1 MKNRIIA
8 LSLILVMS
16 LSLIACGTQS
26 TTSEPEPQTEQIS
39 TETEATETETT
50 SLEEE
55 TTETEFIEETDTST
69 SEYLSESDEI
79 AHSKWADIN
88 GAWDAEHQY
97 TLYAKSQ
104 GADYTMGWCWIY
116 EHGKAAGDQPSY
128 AVYMKEGDPLYG
140 TVYHVGDYLP
150 IGTQLSGTNDEWEA
164 FIKQDMERILTE
176 DGSISFKDPETGRT
190 IIGTQEEID
199 AYKASK
205 GYNNSNTGN
214 SNGGAS
220 NNTTSQPAQSSEEQ
234 TASPSGS
241 GDGSGSSRENRAGST
256 LDWSGTAGGNLQ

>member
-1 MKNRIIA
+1 MKKRIIA
-8 LSLILVMS
+8 ITLAMS
-16 LSLIACGTQS
+16 LSSLTACGNQTN
-26 TTSEPEPQTEQIS
+26 TTEPQSEQTETIS
-39 TETEATETETT
+39 TEPETETVPET
-50 SLEEE
+50 SSLEQE

-69 SEYLSESDEI
+69 SEYLSESAEI
-79 AHSKWADIN
+79 TNSKWADIN
-88 GAWDAEHQY
+88 GAWDAVHQY

-104 GADYTMGWCWIY
+104 GADGTGGWCWIY
-116 EHGKAAGDQPSY
+116 FNGKGAGDQPSY

-150 IGTQLSGTNDEWEA
+150 SGEQFSGTNDEWEA
-164 FIKQDMERILTE
+164 FIKQDFERLLTE
-176 DGSISFKDPETGRT
+176 DGSVSFKDPETGRT

-205 GYNNSNTGN
+205 GYNNNN
-214 SNGGAS
+214 EGAS

-256 LDWSGTAGGNLQ
+256 LDDASEFSGRGNLQ

>member
-1 MKNRIIA
+1 MKRKV
-8 LSLILVMS
+8 LVTMLCLAIS
-16 LSLIACGTQS
+16 VSAIACGT
-26 TTSEPEPQTEQIS
+26 ENITEQQEVMA
-39 TETEATETETT
+39 TEQTTETETV
-50 SLEEE
+50 EEQ
-55 TTETEFIEETDTST
+55 ETEQIEVTEPTTDTTS

-164 FIKQDMERILTE
+164 FIKQDFERLLTE
-176 DGSISFKDPETGRT
+176 DGSVSFKDPETGRT

-205 GYNNSNTGN
+205 GYN
-214 SNGGAS
+214 
-220 NNTTSQPAQSSEEQ
+220 
-234 TASPSGS
+234 
-241 GDGSGSSRENRAGST
+241 
-256 LDWSGTAGGNLQ
+256 

>member
-1 MKNRIIA
+1 MKRK
-8 LSLILVMS
+8 LLVTILCLAISVSM
-16 LSLIACGTQS
+16 IACGNVNTAEQQEV
-26 TTSEPEPQTEQIS
+26 TATEQ
-39 TETEATETETT
+39 
-50 SLEEE
+50 
-55 TTETEFIEETDTST
+55 TTETEIIENSTEQVEENTSEQVEQANISEGVDTSIDTSDTSTSDTT

-79 AHSKWADIN
+79 RNSKWADIN

-164 FIKQDMERILTE
+164 FIAEDMIRQAQEEGLEVTEE
-176 DGSISFKDPETGRT
+176 DG
-190 IIGTQEEID
+190 
-199 AYKASK
+199 AYVIH
-205 GYNNSNTGN
+205 
-214 SNGGAS
+214 
-220 NNTTSQPAQSSEEQ
+220 
-234 TASPSGS
+234 
-241 GDGSGSSRENRAGST
+241 
-256 LDWSGTAGGNLQ
+256 LD